1 MEKLAIQEEYY
12 EVWIRKPS
20 LKKSFKA
27 RTTGRLKRSVKKAL
41 IPVYGKKG
49 MGYIKNPKRAV
60 YNKVY
65 NKTTVDLLKPIKP
78 LGSSKKKK
86 AKQPKKTE
94 FHYKAT
100 KYETVKQIL
109 ENEGYSPDQY
119 STRPPRRWLKFIAI
133 ILGLA
138 SWGAFFGGHP
148 NIFLAVL
155 YGILAYAA
163 YQKSKPRINIL
174 SSPKSE
180 AVSQTKSPVS
190 ADEKVVDGLPTST
203 PKAPDTDNDAI
214 PHTKVNLNVRN
225 LRELVPPNVFD
236 LLWFINGPYKNIE
249 RETQTFDNGFYSFE
263 ISFQSE
269 PSAINVHLPIIEGTT
284 DQKIGYYPAY
294 DKLTSVERFT
304 YLKWLQDIS
313 QPIDISYVF
322 IFYYGLE
329 RFLFTEKIEQA
340 VEMIFELKKYH
351 FENNSFNS
359 YSNDAILIAAMMAKR
374 PNWIARL
381 NLRYLSIPLYA
392 TIKGAVTKCFTTH
405 EIILFT
411 KKVGWTNPRYIKNE
425 PQKFEVNLALCLK
438 EKFATN
444 QFIIQEEQY
453 KEVTDSITVFLANYS
468 LSQEIRFSE
477 LPDILSHPDIQRSL
491 HALLQEAHERTKL
504 QLREERKMIITE

>member
-1 MEKLAIQEEYY
+1 
-12 EVWIRKPS
+12 
-20 LKKSFKA
+20 
-27 RTTGRLKRSVKKAL
+27 
-41 IPVYGKKG
+41 
-49 MGYIKNPKRAV
+49 MGYIKNPKKAV

-78 LGSSKKKK
+78 LGSPKNKK
-86 AKQPKKTE
+86 AKQAKKTK
-94 FHYKAT
+94 FHYDAT
-100 KYETVKQIL
+100 KSETVKQVL

-148 NIFLAVL
+148 NIFLGVL

-180 AVSQTKSPVS
+180 AVTQTKSPVI
-190 ADEKVVDGLPTST
+190 DDDNVVDVLPTSAS
-203 PKAPDTDNDAI
+203 KVPDTDNARI
-214 PHTKVNLNVRN
+214 APTKDNMDVRN

-236 LLWFINGPYKNIE
+236 LLWFINGPYRNIE
-249 RETQTFDNGFYSFE
+249 REAQTFDNGFYFFE

-269 PSAINVHLPIIEGTT
+269 PSAINVYLPIVEGTP

-294 DKLTSVERFT
+294 DKLTSVERFI

-351 FENNSFNS
+351 SENNSFNS

-374 PNWIARL
+374 PDWIARL
-381 NLRYLSIPLYA
+381 NLRNLSIPLYA

-405 EIILFT
+405 EIILFA

-425 PQKFEVNLALCLK
+425 PQKFEANLALCLK
-438 EKFATN
+438 EKFGTN
-444 QFIIQEEQY
+444 QLMIQEEQF
-453 KEVTDSITVFLANYS
+453 KEVPDSITVFLANYS
-468 LSQEIRFSE
+468 LSQESRFSE
-477 LPDILSHPDIQRSL
+477 LPDILSHPDIQSSL
-491 HALLQEAHERTKL
+491 YALLQEAHERTKL
-504 QLREERKMIITE
+504 QLREERKMKTTE